1 MINSGYRYFSL
12 AKGNPDPNP
21 DPNQDLGQ
29 FPYKSFLKP
38 IFPVGLVK
46 TYYEK

>member
-1 MINSGYRYFSL
+1 
-12 AKGNPDPNP
+12 
-21 DPNQDLGQ
+21 LGQ

-46 TYYEK
+46 TYYEKWHLLWKIREKHLSTIMLFF